1 MKNNGATNLSV
12 RLDKWLWAARF
23 FKTRALA
30 SEAIAHGK
38 VLVNGSRA
46 KSSRSVRVGDE
57 LRIRK
62 GPYEWQVSIKG
73 LSEKRGP
80 AREAVN
86 MYSEPQASLEAREN
100 LSRILQLDRLSRP
113 ATGRRPDKKERR
125 KLLSF
130 KNKGTTS

>member
-1 MKNNGATNLSV
+1 M

-23 FKTRALA
+23 FKTRVLA

-38 VLVNGSRA
+38 VTVNGSRA
-46 KSSRSVRVGDE
+46 KSSRSVRINDE

-62 GPYEWQVSIKG
+62 GPYEWRVSIKG
-73 LSEKRGP
+73 FSEKRGP

-86 MYSEPQASLEAREN
+86 MYSESEASLEARES
-100 LSRILQLDRLSRP
+100 LSKILQLDRLSRP
-113 ATGRRPDKKERR
+113 TTDGRPDKKERR

-130 KNKGTTS
+130 KKQGDD